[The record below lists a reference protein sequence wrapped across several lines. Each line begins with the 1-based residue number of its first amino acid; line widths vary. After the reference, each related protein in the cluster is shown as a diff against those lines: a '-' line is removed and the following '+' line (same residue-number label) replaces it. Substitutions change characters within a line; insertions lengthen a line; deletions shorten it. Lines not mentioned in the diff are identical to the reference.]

1 MQLWMN
7 LSERCDLFVEY
18 IISFYAGY
26 IATLLHRIAFDATL
40 NVQPFIEAMP
50 LSDDIFSVAV
60 STSADTVTFT
70 CIENYVITFKRD
82 SKTQSVT
89 IRLNNDSIKL
99 FSDDNDNY
107 ELECFLIDND
117 VFTNLRMS
125 PVLAFLQEWL
135 KCRTEPK
142 TKFAKSVVDSV
153 RDLIDMVTEAA

>member
-1 MQLWMN
+1 M
-7 LSERCDLFVEY
+7 EY
-18 IISFYAGY
+18 IVSFYVGY

-50 LSDDIFSVAV
+50 LSDDIFSITVN
-60 STSADTVTFT
+60 TSADIVTVK

-89 IRLNNDSIKL
+89 VYLSNDSIKL
-99 FSDDNDNY
+99 FADDNDNY
-107 ELECFLIDND
+107 ELECFLIDNG

-125 PVLAFLQEWL
+125 PVLTFLQNWL
-135 KCRTEPK
+135 ECRTEPK

-153 RDLIDMVTEAA
+153 RELLDIISEAA

>member
-1 MQLWMN
+1 M
-7 LSERCDLFVEY
+7 EY

-70 CIENYVITFKRD
+70 CIEDYFITFERD
-82 SKTQSVT
+82 AKTQSVT
-89 IRLNNDSIKL
+89 MRLNDDAIKL
-99 FSDDNDNY
+99 FADDNDNY

-117 VFTNLRMS
+117 VFTNLRVS
-125 PVLAFLQEWL
+125 TVLAFLQEWL
-135 KCRTEPK
+135 ESRTEPE
-142 TKFAKSVVDSV
+142 TRFAKSVVDSV
-153 RDLIDMVTEAA
+153 RDLLDMVTEAA